1 MELESTIELMISN
14 DHIDRFIAEYWQLKI
29 RHDKLKK
36 YIQQIE
42 IANDYFDGSGAPPY
56 DCPIQLLKDQLYYME
71 QYMDILDK
79 RRIVEDIS
87 L

>member
-1 MELESTIELMISN
+1 MEFEDTIKYMLSDDYKE
-14 DHIDRFIAEYWQLKI
+14 RFIAEYWQLKI

-42 IANDYFDGSGAPPY
+42 IANDYFDDSSAPPH

-79 RRIVEDIS
+79 RQIIEDIS
-87 L
+87 F